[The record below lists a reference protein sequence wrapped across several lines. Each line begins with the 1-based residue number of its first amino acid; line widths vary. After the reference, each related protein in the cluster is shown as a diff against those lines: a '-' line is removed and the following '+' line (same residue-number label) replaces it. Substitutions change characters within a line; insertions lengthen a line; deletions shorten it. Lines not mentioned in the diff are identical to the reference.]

1 MPPHRCLRPIILP
14 AAHHLPPTPHRR
26 LCSPLTHQHHH
37 RRITATLRPPDKSQ
51 SRAFFAASAIAALFG
66 AVLWLRP
73 QRSTNATKSVPS
85 HEIHALDAHIL
96 EAFHKYFGCQH
107 VILAVC
113 SLSELTSSNAP
124 DDVAA
129 QFADLQMGVFLDG
142 DTTSENVKGN
152 IIGFCM
158 ASEGRE
164 EIELILLLQK
174 LLMDFDSGGGLKRQ
188 GKAVCLVSCKGV
200 DGI

>member
-1 MPPHRCLRPIILP
+1 M
-14 AAHHLPPTPHRR
+14 
-26 LCSPLTHQHHH
+26 
-37 RRITATLRPPDKSQ
+37 
-51 SRAFFAASAIAALFG
+51 
-66 AVLWLRP
+66 
-73 QRSTNATKSVPS
+73 
-85 HEIHALDAHIL
+85 
-96 EAFHKYFGCQH
+96 
-107 VILAVC
+107 C

-174 LLMDFDSGGGLKRQ
+174 LLMDFDSKGELERQ
-188 GKAVCLVSCKGV
+188 GKAVCLASCKGV
-200 DGI
+200 DGIWVYGREVMEVQEAGLIMPAVEGGGWLCRTFFIEKDS